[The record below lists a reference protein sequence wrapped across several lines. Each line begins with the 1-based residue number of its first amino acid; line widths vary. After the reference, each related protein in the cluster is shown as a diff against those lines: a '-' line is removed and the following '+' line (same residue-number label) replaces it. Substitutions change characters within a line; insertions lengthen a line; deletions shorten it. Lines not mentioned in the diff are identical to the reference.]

1 MVAAAA
7 VDSIFPAAM
16 SRVSRPATLNPEPR
30 YRDWRAAAVK
40 ALQKLN
46 PPAAAAVRE
55 GILTRAYV
63 LRLTPQEGAQ
73 LMAREYDSTHPPD
86 RIKRR
91 R

>member
-1 MVAAAA
+1 
-7 VDSIFPAAM
+7 
-16 SRVSRPATLNPEPR
+16 
-30 YRDWRAAAVK
+30 VK

-46 PPAAAAVRE
+46 PPAAAALRE
-55 GILTRAYV
+55 SILTRAYV

-86 RIKRR
+86 WIKRR